1 MKRRTHN
8 PKPKRQGEAK
18 LRETA
23 RPSLKQITP
32 GKKWLFRVAA
42 VVLLL
47 VVPLVAL
54 AILEA
59 ALRVG
64 GYGYATGFF
73 KPMRI
78 GGQEMLVE
86 NDSFGF
92 RFFPSAIARM
102 PAALRMPARKPA
114 GTYRI
119 FILGESA
126 AMGDPEP
133 AFGAGRYLEV
143 LLRERF
149 PKAKFEVVNVAMTA
163 INSHAIL
170 PIARDCA
177 RREGDL
183 WIVYLGNNE
192 MIGPFG
198 VATAAGPQSPPP
210 WQFVR
215 LNLALQRTRVGQL
228 LMAAAR
234 KLSGKSSRPES
245 WKGMQMFGGNLVGP
259 DDIRR
264 RAVYRNF
271 ERNLRDILHAGLDSG
286 AHVLL
291 STVAVNLKDC
301 PPFGSQISSA
311 LSVGDRA
318 RVEQLLAE
326 GNALA
331 AQTNCGEALQRYEQA
346 ARFNPRSADLEF
358 RWGNCLLQLTNQA
371 AAGPHFQRACD
382 LDCLTFRADTRINAL
397 IGAAARELASPQLT
411 LFDAR
416 AALGTDIAGDIIP
429 GQEYFYEHVHFN
441 FDGNYRL
448 ARRWAEAVGRLLPSG
463 ITNVA
468 SPDWAGQEV
477 CERGLG
483 LTDWDRGNVL
493 KEVRGRFQQPPLSSQ
508 ANNPQRLRT
517 LTAWQAELQRRRE
530 TTNATATARGVYLTT
545 LKSSPDDYYLHENFG
560 NFLWDTG
567 EIAPAVE
574 QWQKVR
580 DLIPQDH
587 AAYFELGRLAGV
599 QGNFAEAK
607 ALLGQALAMRPSF
620 APGWFELGKVHA
632 AEAKYELAV
641 QAYDRALV
649 YQPQDSK
656 GWFHSGV
663 ALALLGRRADAIIR
677 YQQALRFDPD
687 DWKSHFELGSLLG
700 QEGKMAEA
708 KAESE
713 AAIRL
718 NPSFPAAHLN
728 LGMALV
734 QLGQF
739 DEAEQQFAETL
750 RLDPTNSRAPDYLA
764 QTKALKRNKP

>member
-1 MKRRTHN
+1 MTPRR
-8 PKPKRQGEAK
+8 
-18 LRETA
+18 
-23 RPSLKQITP
+23 
-32 GKKWLFRVAA
+32 KWIFRAA
-42 VVLLL
+42 ATVLLIA
-47 VVPLVAL
+47 VPLVAL
-54 AILEA
+54 GILEA
-59 ALRVG
+59 ALRLG

-78 GGQEMLVE
+78 GGQDLLVE

-92 RFFPSAIARM
+92 RFFPREIARM
-102 PAALRMPARKPA
+102 PAALRMAAKKPA

-149 PKAKFEVVNVAMTA
+149 PNTKFEVVNVAMTA

-177 RREGDL
+177 RQDGDL
-183 WIVYLGNNE
+183 WVVYMGNNE

-198 VATAAGPQSPPP
+198 VATADGPQSPPP

-215 LNLALQRTRVGQL
+215 LNLALQKTRVGQL

-234 KLSGKSSRPES
+234 KLSGKSSRPEL

-259 DDIRR
+259 DDVRR

-271 ERNLRDILHAGLDSG
+271 EQNLRDILRAGLDSG
-286 AHVLL
+286 AHILL

-301 PPFGSQISSA
+301 PPFGSQVSSN

-326 GNALA
+326 ASLLA
-331 AQTNCGEALQRYEQA
+331 AQTNCRAALHRYEQA
-346 ARFNPRSADLEF
+346 AGFNPRSAELEF
-358 RWGNCLLQLTNQA
+358 RWGSCLLQVTNQA
-371 AAGPHFQRACD
+371 VARPHFQLACD

-397 IGAAARELASPQLT
+397 IGEAARDLASPRLT
-411 LFDAR
+411 RFDAMSFSDSGNP
-416 AALGTDIAGDIIP
+416 ANIP
-429 GQEYFYEHVHFN
+429 GQEDFYEHVHFN

-448 ARRWAEAVGRLLPSG
+448 ARGWAEQVAPLLPGSLRK
-463 ITNVA
+463 VA
-468 SPDWAGQEV
+468 SPGWAGQEV

-493 KEVRGRFQQPPLSSQ
+493 KEVRSRLQQPPLSSQ
-508 ANNPQRLRT
+508 ANNPQRLRA

-530 TTNATATARGVYLTT
+530 TTNATATAREVYLSA
-545 LKSSPDDYYLHENFG
+545 LKSAPDDYYLRENFG

-567 EIAPAVE
+567 EIRSAVE

-587 AAYFELGRLAGV
+587 AAYFELGRLAAV
-599 QGNFAEAK
+599 RGNFTEAK
-607 ALLGQALAMRPSF
+607 ALLGRALAMRPSF

-649 YQPQDSK
+649 FQPQDSTC
-656 GWFHSGV
+656 WFHSGV
-663 ALALLGRRADAIIR
+663 ALALLGRRADAIAR
-677 YQQALRFDPD
+677 YQLALRFDPD

-708 KAESE
+708 KTESE

-718 NPSFPAAHLN
+718 NPNFPAAHLN

-739 DEAEQQFAETL
+739 DEAERQFEETL